1 MHSILAVDD
10 SVTMRQLL
18 AHVLRA
24 AGHEVAEARDGLQ
37 ALDQARERAF
47 DLVITDHHMPGMDGL
62 ALTRALRALPAYRQ
76 VPILVLTTESDP
88 ALKADGRAAGATGW
102 LQKPFDPGRLIEV
115 IGKVAAGAGATP

>member
-47 DLVITDHHMPGMDGL
+47 DLVITDHHLPGMDGL
-62 ALTRALRALPAYRQ
+62 ALTRALRAEAVYRQ

-102 LQKPFDPGRLIEV
+102 LQKPFDPARLIEV
-115 IGKVAAGAGATP
+115 IEKVAAGAGATP

>member
-24 AGHEVAEARDGLQ
+24 AGHEVVEARDGLQ

-62 ALTRALRALPAYRQ
+62 ALTRALRAEAAYRQ

-102 LQKPFDPGRLIEV
+102 LQKPFDPARLIEV
-115 IGKVAAGAGATP
+115 IEKVAAGAGATP

>member
-1 MHSILAVDD
+1 MLSILAVDD
-10 SVTMRQLL
+10 SVTLRQLL

-24 AGHEVAEARDGLQ
+24 AGHEAVEASDGLQ

-62 ALTRALRALPAYRQ
+62 ALTRALRAEAGYAQ

-88 ALKADGRAAGATGW
+88 ALKAAGRAAGATGW
-102 LQKPFDPGRLIEV
+102 LQKPFDPVRLNEV
-115 IGKVAAGAGATP
+115 IHQVAAGAGATP

>member
-1 MHSILAVDD
+1 MLSILAVDD
-10 SVTMRQLL
+10 SVTLRQLL

-24 AGHEVAEARDGLQ
+24 AGHEAVEASDGLQ

-62 ALTRALRALPAYRQ
+62 ALTRALRAEAGYAQ

-88 ALKADGRAAGATGW
+88 ALKAAGRAAGATGW
-102 LQKPFDPGRLIEV
+102 LQKPFDPVRLNEV
-115 IGKVAAGAGATP
+115 IQQVAAGAGATP